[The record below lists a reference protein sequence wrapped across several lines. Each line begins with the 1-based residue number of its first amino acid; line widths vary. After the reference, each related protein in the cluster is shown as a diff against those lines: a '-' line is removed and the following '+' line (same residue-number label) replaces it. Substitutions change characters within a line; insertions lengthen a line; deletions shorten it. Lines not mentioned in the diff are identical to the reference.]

1 MDIITTAVKCQYVAG
16 VFFAQSLWRILV
28 MPEWTFIT
36 KHAVA
41 LSLITKHPRITALE
55 LSTTMGL
62 TERAVRKII
71 ADLYAGGYIKK
82 KKVGRG
88 VKYRV
93 NHELPLR
100 HAIHREVSIGD
111 FLEALGWKKPRRQV
125 GKKSLL
131 AEGTG

>member
-1 MDIITTAVKCQYVAG
+1 
-16 VFFAQSLWRILV
+16 
-28 MPEWTFIT
+28 MPKWTFIT
-36 KHAVA
+36 KHAVV
-41 LSLITKHPRITALE
+41 LSLITRHPRITALE

-71 ADLYAGGYIKK
+71 ADLYAEGYIKK

-88 VKYRV
+88 VEYRV

-111 FLEALGWKKPRRQV
+111 FLEALGWKRARKQV
-125 GKKSLL
+125 GEQSLL
-131 AEGTG
+131 AEETG